1 VILLVKIYRQGD
13 VVLRPVSRLPKC
25 AHPAGEQLS
34 ISSENGNPHTM
45 QAAVYVARRN
55 RQMHQQQQYVVLE
68 NEEKMMHPQHPSLVI
83 PAGIYEVSNVH
94 ERDYAPRRAMD

>member
-1 VILLVKIYRQGD
+1 LVKIYRQGD

-55 RQMHQQQQYVVLE
+55 RQMQQYVVLE
-68 NEEKMMHPQHPSLVI
+68 GEEKMMHPQHPTLVI

>member
-13 VVLRPVSRLPKC
+13 VVLRPVSRLPKR
-25 AHPAGEQLS
+25 ANKAGEQLS

-55 RQMHQQQQYVVLE
+55 RQMLQYVVLE
-68 NEEKMMHPQHPSLVI
+68 DEEKMTHPQHPTLVI

>member
-1 VILLVKIYRQGD
+1 MVKIYRQGD
-13 VVLRPVSRLPKC
+13 VVLRPVSRLPKY
-25 AHPAGEQLS
+25 ANKAGEKLS

-55 RQMHQQQQYVVLE
+55 RQMQQQYVVLE
-68 NEEKMMHPQHPSLVI
+68 DEEKMTHPQHPTLVI

>member
-1 VILLVKIYRQGD
+1 LVKIYRQGD
-13 VVLRPVSRLPKC
+13 VVLRPVSKLPKC
-25 AHPAGEQLS
+25 ANKAGEQLS

-45 QAAVYVARRN
+45 QAAVYIARRN
-55 RQMHQQQQYVVLE
+55 RQMQRYVVLE
-68 NEEKMMHPQHPSLVI
+68 DEEKMTHPQHPTLVI

>member
-1 VILLVKIYRQGD
+1 MKIYRQGD

-25 AHPAGEQLS
+25 ANKAGEKLS

-55 RQMHQQQQYVVLE
+55 RQMQRYVVLE
-68 NEEKMMHPQHPSLVI
+68 DEEKMTHPQHPTLVI

>member
-13 VVLRPVSRLPKC
+13 VVLKPVSRLPKY
-25 AHPAGEQLS
+25 ANKAGEQLS

-55 RQMHQQQQYVVLE
+55 RQMLQYVVLE
-68 NEEKMMHPQHPSLVI
+68 DEEKMTHPQHPTLVI

>member
-13 VVLRPVSRLPKC
+13 VVLKPVSRLPKC
-25 AHPAGEQLS
+25 ANKAGEQLS

-55 RQMHQQQQYVVLE
+55 RQMLQYVVLE
-68 NEEKMMHPQHPSLVI
+68 DEEKMTHPQHPTLVI

>member
-1 VILLVKIYRQGD
+1 LVKIYRQGD

-25 AHPAGEQLS
+25 ANKAGEQLS

-45 QAAVYVARRN
+45 QAAVYIARRN
-55 RQMHQQQQYVVLE
+55 RQMQRYVVLE
-68 NEEKMMHPQHPSLVI
+68 DEEKMTHPQHPTLVI

>member
-13 VVLRPVSRLPKC
+13 VVLRPVSRLPKY
-25 AHPAGEQLS
+25 ANKAGEQLS

-55 RQMHQQQQYVVLE
+55 RQMLQYVVLE
-68 NEEKMMHPQHPSLVI
+68 DEEKMTHPQHPTLVI
-83 PAGIYEVSNVH
+83 PAGMYEVSNVH

>member
-1 VILLVKIYRQGD
+1 LVKIYRQGD
-13 VVLRPVSRLPKC
+13 VVLKPVSRLPKC

-55 RQMHQQQQYVVLE
+55 RQMQQYVVLE
-68 NEEKMMHPQHPSLVI
+68 GEEKIMHPQHPSLVI

>member
-13 VVLRPVSRLPKC
+13 VVLRPVSRLPKY
-25 AHPAGEQLS
+25 ANKAGEQLS

-45 QAAVYVARRN
+45 QAAVYIARRN
-55 RQMHQQQQYVVLE
+55 RQMLQYVVLE
-68 NEEKMMHPQHPSLVI
+68 NEEKMTHPQHPTLVI

-94 ERDYAPRRAMD
+94 ERDYSPRRAMD

>member
-1 VILLVKIYRQGD
+1 MVKIYRQGD

-25 AHPAGEQLS
+25 ANKAGEKLS

-45 QAAVYVARRN
+45 QAAVYVARKN
-55 RQMHQQQQYVVLE
+55 GQMQQQYVVLE
-68 NEEKMMHPQHPSLVI
+68 DEEKMTHPQHPTLVI

>member
-1 VILLVKIYRQGD
+1 LVKIYRQGD
-13 VVLRPVSRLPKC
+13 VVLKPVSRLPKY
-25 AHPAGEQLS
+25 ANKAGEQLS

-45 QAAVYVARRN
+45 QAAVYIARRN
-55 RQMHQQQQYVVLE
+55 RQMQRYVVLE
-68 NEEKMMHPQHPSLVI
+68 DEEKMTHPQHPTLVI

>member
-1 VILLVKIYRQGD
+1 LVKIYRQGD
-13 VVLRPVSRLPKC
+13 VVLRPVSRLPKY
-25 AHPAGEQLS
+25 ANKAGEKLS

-45 QAAVYVARRN
+45 QAAVYVARKN
-55 RQMHQQQQYVVLE
+55 GQMLQYVVLE
-68 NEEKMMHPQHPSLVI
+68 GEEKMMHPQHPTLVI

>member
-1 VILLVKIYRQGD
+1 MVKIYRQGD

-25 AHPAGEQLS
+25 ANKAGEQLS

-45 QAAVYVARRN
+45 QAAVYVARKN
-55 RQMHQQQQYVVLE
+55 GQMQQQYVVLE
-68 NEEKMMHPQHPSLVI
+68 DEEKMTHPQHPTLVI

>member
-1 VILLVKIYRQGD
+1 LVKIYRQGD

-25 AHPAGEQLS
+25 ANKAGEQLS

-45 QAAVYVARRN
+45 HAAVYVARRN
-55 RQMHQQQQYVVLE
+55 RQMQQYVVLE
-68 NEEKMMHPQHPSLVI
+68 GEEKMMHPQHPTLVI
-83 PAGIYEVSNVH
+83 PAGIYEVSSVH

>member
-13 VVLRPVSRLPKC
+13 VVLKPVSRLPKR
-25 AHPAGEQLS
+25 ANKAGEQLS

-45 QAAVYVARRN
+45 QAAVYIARRN
-55 RQMHQQQQYVVLE
+55 GQMQRYVVLE
-68 NEEKMMHPQHPSLVI
+68 GEEKMMHPQHPTLVI

>member
-25 AHPAGEQLS
+25 ANKAGEQLS

-45 QAAVYVARRN
+45 QAAVYVARKN
-55 RQMHQQQQYVVLE
+55 GQMLQYVVLE
-68 NEEKMMHPQHPSLVI
+68 NEEKMTHPQHPTLVI

>member
-1 VILLVKIYRQGD
+1 MVKIYRQGD

-25 AHPAGEQLS
+25 ANKAGEQLS

-55 RQMHQQQQYVVLE
+55 RQMLQYVVLE
-68 NEEKMMHPQHPSLVI
+68 DEEKMTHPQHPTLVI

>member
-1 VILLVKIYRQGD
+1 MKIYRQGD

-45 QAAVYVARRN
+45 QAAVYVARKN
-55 RQMHQQQQYVVLE
+55 GQMLQYVVLE
-68 NEEKMMHPQHPSLVI
+68 GEEKMMHPQHPTLVI

>member
-1 VILLVKIYRQGD
+1 LVKIYRQGD

-25 AHPAGEQLS
+25 AHLAGEQLS

-45 QAAVYVARRN
+45 QAAVYVARKN
-55 RQMHQQQQYVVLE
+55 GQMQQQYAVLE
-68 NEEKMMHPQHPSLVI
+68 DEEKMMHPQHPTLVI

>member
-1 VILLVKIYRQGD
+1 VKIYRQGD

-25 AHPAGEQLS
+25 ANKAGEQLS

-55 RQMHQQQQYVVLE
+55 RQMQRYVVLE
-68 NEEKMMHPQHPSLVI
+68 DEEKMTHPQHPTLVI

>member
-13 VVLRPVSRLPKC
+13 VVLRPVSRLPKY
-25 AHPAGEQLS
+25 ANKAGEQLS

-45 QAAVYVARRN
+45 QAAVYIARKN
-55 RQMHQQQQYVVLE
+55 RQMLQYVVLE
-68 NEEKMMHPQHPSLVI
+68 DEEKMTHPQHPTLVI

>member
-13 VVLRPVSRLPKC
+13 VVLRPVSRLPKY
-25 AHPAGEQLS
+25 ANKAGEQLS

-55 RQMHQQQQYVVLE
+55 RQMQQYVVLE
-68 NEEKMMHPQHPSLVI
+68 DEEKMTHPQHPTLVI

>member
-13 VVLRPVSRLPKC
+13 VVLRPVSKLPKC
-25 AHPAGEQLS
+25 ANKAGKQLS

-55 RQMHQQQQYVVLE
+55 RQMQQYVVLE
-68 NEEKMMHPQHPSLVI
+68 NEEKMMHPQHPTLVI
-83 PAGIYEVSNVH
+83 PAGIYEVWNVH

>member
-1 VILLVKIYRQGD
+1 LVKIYRQGD
-13 VVLRPVSRLPKC
+13 VVLRPVSRLPKY
-25 AHPAGEQLS
+25 ANKAGEQLS

-45 QAAVYVARRN
+45 QAAVYVARKN
-55 RQMHQQQQYVVLE
+55 GQMLQYVVLE
-68 NEEKMMHPQHPSLVI
+68 DEEKMTHPQHPTLVI

>member
-25 AHPAGEQLS
+25 AHKAGEQLS

-45 QAAVYVARRN
+45 QAAVYIARRN
-55 RQMHQQQQYVVLE
+55 RQMLQYVVLE
-68 NEEKMMHPQHPSLVI
+68 NEEKMTHPQHLALVI
-83 PAGIYEVSNVH
+83 PAGIYEVSNVN

>member
-1 VILLVKIYRQGD
+1 MKIYRQGD
-13 VVLRPVSRLPKC
+13 VVLKPVSRLPKC

-55 RQMHQQQQYVVLE
+55 RQMQQYVVLE
-68 NEEKMMHPQHPSLVI
+68 GEEKIMHPQHPSLVI

>member
-55 RQMHQQQQYVVLE
+55 RQMQQYVVLE
-68 NEEKMMHPQHPSLVI
+68 DEERMTHPQHPTLVI

>member
-25 AHPAGEQLS
+25 ANKAGEQLS

-55 RQMHQQQQYVVLE
+55 RQMLQYVVLE
-68 NEEKMMHPQHPSLVI
+68 DEEKMTHPQHPTLVI

>member
-25 AHPAGEQLS
+25 ANKAGEQLS

-45 QAAVYVARRN
+45 QAAVYVARKN
-55 RQMHQQQQYVVLE
+55 GQMLQYVVLE
-68 NEEKMMHPQHPSLVI
+68 NEEKMTHPQHPTLVI

-94 ERDYAPRRAMD
+94 ERDYAPRRTMD

>member
-25 AHPAGEQLS
+25 ANKAGEQLS

-45 QAAVYVARRN
+45 QAAVYVARKN
-55 RQMHQQQQYVVLE
+55 GQMQQQYVVLE
-68 NEEKMMHPQHPSLVI
+68 DEEKMTHPQHPTLVI

>member
-1 VILLVKIYRQGD
+1 VKIYRQGD
-13 VVLRPVSRLPKC
+13 VVLRPVSRLPKY
-25 AHPAGEQLS
+25 ANKAGEKLS

-55 RQMHQQQQYVVLE
+55 RQMQQQYVVLE
-68 NEEKMMHPQHPSLVI
+68 NEEKMTHPQHPTLVI

>member
-1 VILLVKIYRQGD
+1 LVKIYRQGD
-13 VVLRPVSRLPKC
+13 VVLRPVSRLPKY
-25 AHPAGEQLS
+25 ANKAGEKLS

-55 RQMHQQQQYVVLE
+55 RQMQQQYVVLE
-68 NEEKMMHPQHPSLVI
+68 NEEKMTHPQHPTLVI

>member
-13 VVLRPVSRLPKC
+13 VVLRPVSKLPKC
-25 AHPAGEQLS
+25 THPAGEQLS

-45 QAAVYVARRN
+45 QAAVYVARKN
-55 RQMHQQQQYVVLE
+55 GQMQQYVVLE
-68 NEEKMMHPQHPSLVI
+68 DEERMMHPQHPALVI